1 MKRAPP
7 SSYVDREPH
16 SIRIS
21 HPSNP
26 THPTPLPIQND
37 SSTPSKPAPPP
48 ASCRPSCPGINPT
61 NSGISRPGRRANP
74 SFGDKQ
80 AASQSAA
87 ALLKPALSQSAARVL
102 PRKLY
107 FPDKQAA
114 AVRSLPHGSVNR
126 PASIKS
132 EASSSSSSCVRR
144 SILRTRAMFRLEAT
158 GLSPAPPTCSSVSRP
173 R

>member
-16 SIRIS
+16 LIRIS

-74 SFGDKQ
+74 SFGDNRPRHK
-80 AASQSAA
+80 ARRRFSNPLCHKALPASCPGNSIF
-87 ALLKPALSQSAARVL
+87 R
-102 PRKLY
+102 
-107 FPDKQAA
+107 DKQAA
-114 AVRSLPHGSVNR
+114 AVRSLPHGSVN
-126 PASIKS
+126 
-132 EASSSSSSCVRR
+132 
-144 SILRTRAMFRLEAT
+144 
-158 GLSPAPPTCSSVSRP
+158 GPPL
-173 R
+173 